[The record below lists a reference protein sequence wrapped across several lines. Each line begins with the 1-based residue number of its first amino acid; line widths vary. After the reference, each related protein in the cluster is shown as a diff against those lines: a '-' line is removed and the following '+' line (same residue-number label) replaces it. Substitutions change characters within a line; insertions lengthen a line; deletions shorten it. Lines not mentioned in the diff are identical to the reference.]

1 VKVDSTRADA
11 ARFDWPSM
19 PRVAT
24 AAAGRQAAVAAVG
37 IEPWQRARQAE
48 TSLQLNRDHSALQ
61 VAQLYLARLQ
71 KQAENT
77 LQALDAPQAPPVE
90 AARQGFMALL
100 EQRAVLAGDYLDGR
114 LQVRTGP
121 PRTTFSLAGL
131 ESVAVVQAA
140 GNETLLFSLGRH
152 GHGPIAV
159 VLDEHMGAAR
169 LVRRFNAGLAQA
181 GIRVAAQPNGEL
193 RFSATEQ
200 DWLALKG
207 HLRVQGEGPLFA
219 KGAFV
224 ALRSREDS
232 LQEQWQA
239 TVERRPLQ
247 ALAMATVERIEASRA
262 RLRQH
267 QADLRPAPDEQA
279 MRESRSKMMD
289 LATAIFRPGGGY
301 AKVMSAAAAQANISR
316 NAVVGLLTPADPL
329 PTPR

>member
-1 VKVDSTRADA
+1 
-11 ARFDWPSM
+11 M
-19 PRVAT
+19 PRAAT
-24 AAAGRQAAVAAVG
+24 PIAGRQAAAAAVVA
-37 IEPWQRARQAE
+37 EPWQRARQAE
-48 TSLQLNRDHSALQ
+48 TSLQLNREHSALQ
-61 VAQLYLARLQ
+61 MAQLYLGRLQ
-71 KQAENT
+71 KQAEIT
-77 LQALDAPQAPPVE
+77 VRALDAPQAPPAE
-90 AARQGFMALL
+90 AARQGVIALL

-140 GNETLLFSLGRH
+140 GSETLLFSLGPH

-181 GIRVAAQPNGEL
+181 GMRVAAQPGGEL

-200 DWLALKG
+200 DWRALKG
-207 HLRVQGEGPLFA
+207 QLRVQGEGKLFA
-219 KGAFV
+219 QGAFV
-224 ALRSREDS
+224 ALSSREDN

-247 ALAMATVERIEASRA
+247 ALAVSTLERIEASRA
-262 RLRQH
+262 RLRQR

-279 MRESRSKMMD
+279 MRESRSKMLD

-301 AKVMSAAAAQANISR
+301 AKVMSAATAQANISR
-316 NAVVGLLTPADPL
+316 NAVVGLLATSPNAL
-329 PTPR
+329 